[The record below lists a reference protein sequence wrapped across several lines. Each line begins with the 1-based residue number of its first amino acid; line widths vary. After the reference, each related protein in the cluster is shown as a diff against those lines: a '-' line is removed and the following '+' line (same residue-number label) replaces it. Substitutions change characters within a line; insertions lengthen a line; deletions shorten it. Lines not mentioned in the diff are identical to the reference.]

1 MPIRLVA
8 IDLDNTLLTHDKSIL
23 PVVAEAVQR
32 ARAGGVEIVLAS
44 GRIQNSVRYYAEQ
57 LGLTGPLICCNG
69 ADAVWADGR
78 VIFHKPLAEAV
89 VSEVLEFSASV
100 GAQANVYTADEV
112 FMVGATE
119 WADEYRR
126 RVPHLNPEFRSA
138 ESILGSSVSK
148 VLMIGPADSI
158 PQWRAAIEPS
168 LDPATVRI
176 TESEPEYLEFLGAG
190 VSKGSALERVA
201 QLLEIPQSETGAI
214 GDYWNDFEMLEWCEF
229 PGAIGNAL
237 DSVKSI
243 AKIVVNSNENGGV
256 ADYLN
261 AILSYR

>member
-1 MPIRLVA
+1 MRIRLVA
-8 IDLDNTLLTHDKSIL
+8 IDLDNTLLTHEKEIL
-23 PVVAEAVQR
+23 PTVADAVHR
-32 ARAGGVEIVLAS
+32 ARAEGVEIVLAS
-44 GRIQNSVRYYAEQ
+44 GRIQNSVRRYAEQ

-78 VIFHKPLAEAV
+78 VIFHDPLAESAV
-89 VSEVLEFSASV
+89 TRVLEFAARV

-112 FMVGATE
+112 FMVGETE
-119 WADEYRR
+119 WAAEYRR
-126 RVPHLNPEFRSA
+126 RVPHLTPEFRSA
-138 ESILGSSVSK
+138 ESIRGFSVSK
-148 VLMIGPADSI
+148 VLLIGAADAI
-158 PQWRAAIEPS
+158 PRWRAEIEPT
-168 LDPATVRI
+168 LDANVVRI

-190 VSKGSALERVA
+190 VSKGTALERVA
-201 QLLEIPQSETGAI
+201 QLLQIPQAETGAI
-214 GDYWNDFEMLEWCEF
+214 GDYWNDFEMLAWCGY

-243 AKIVVNSNENGGV
+243 AKIVVKSNENGGV